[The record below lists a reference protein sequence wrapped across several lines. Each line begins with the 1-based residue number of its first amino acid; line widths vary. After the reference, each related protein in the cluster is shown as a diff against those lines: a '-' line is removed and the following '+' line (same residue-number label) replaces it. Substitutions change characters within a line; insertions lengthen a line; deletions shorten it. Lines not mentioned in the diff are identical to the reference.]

1 MKTGDDKNTWKNIG
15 EGEKNMEDDLNRNE
29 KESLRSDGLVGHR
42 RPAAYVPQGI
52 TVKEKKTD
60 KRSSMYNPTAIRSP
74 TSELG
79 SGRASTST

>member
-1 MKTGDDKNTWKNIG
+1 
-15 EGEKNMEDDLNRNE
+15 MEDDLDRNE
-29 KESLRSDGLVGHR
+29 KESLRFDGLVGHR